1 MKSKL
6 LLVALFSI
14 LSLKLTVVAQTP
26 PDKPDANAQ
35 AASPVDLDA
44 ELRRAIESSGGSETQ
59 IIANLEEY
67 LKKFPKSAHRSEIEN
82 EIYKT
87 SVKLRDRNRAITYAE
102 KIVAGGATNVE
113 VLTNLVTMLRERR
126 GDGDLNKALA
136 HADQLIKQFETLIAS
151 AAKPKRISAA
161 QWEQR
166 KQQGIASIYL
176 VRGRVH
182 ADLGNDNK
190 ARADLLKSFGAARM
204 AGAAITLAELAEKR
218 KNTDEAIDYYSQAF
232 IIALATSEEVDLK
245 AIRRNLGELYVVKQ
259 KSEIGLGD
267 RVLKAYDAYIKDR
280 DERAAKLEQPNI
292 NEGATN
298 PLAFRLT
305 KLDGS
310 RLEMASLR
318 GKVVVMNFWATWCG
332 PCLTEM
338 PLFEK
343 VQAKYKDDQ
352 NVVFLA
358 LSTDEDRELVPPHL
372 KQYKFNLPVAY
383 AEHLNDFFSVNSIPT
398 TIILDGKGEVAF
410 RQAGYNPRSDFVADL
425 TEKIEAAKKK

>member
-6 LLVALFSI
+6 LLIALFAI

-26 PDKPDANAQ
+26 SDKPNANAQ
-35 AASPVDLDA
+35 AASLVDSDT

-59 IIANLEEY
+59 IIANLEDY
-67 LKKFPKSAHRSEIEN
+67 LKKFPKSARRSEIEN
-82 EIYKT
+82 EIYKA

-102 KIVAGGATNVE
+102 KIVAGGETNVE

-126 GDGDLNKALA
+126 GDGDLNKALT
-136 HADQLIKQFETLIAS
+136 HADQLVKQFETFIAS

-161 QWEQR
+161 QWEER

-176 VRGRVH
+176 VRGRVQT
-182 ADLGNDNK
+182 DLGNDDK
-190 ARADLLKSFGAARM
+190 ARTDLMKSFNAARM
-204 AGAAITLAELAEKR
+204 AGAAITLAELAEKN
-218 KNTDEAIDYYSQAF
+218 KKTDEAIDYYSQAF
-232 IIALATSEEVDLK
+232 VIALATNEEVDLK
-245 AIRRNLGELYVVKQ
+245 AIRRNLGDLYVVKQ
-259 KSEIGLGD
+259 KSETGLGD
-267 RVLKAYDAYIKDR
+267 RVLKAYDAYLKDR
-280 DERAAKLEQPNI
+280 EERAAKLEQPNI
-292 NEGATN
+292 NQGVTN

-318 GKVVVMNFWATWCG
+318 GKVVVINFWATWCG

-343 VQAKYKDDQ
+343 VQAKYKDDRE
-352 NVVFLA
+352 VVFLA

-372 KQYKFNLPVAY
+372 KQYKFDLPVAY

-398 TIILDGKGEVAF
+398 TIILDSKGEIAF

-425 TEKIEAAKKK
+425 IERIEAAKKK